1 MATQVA
7 AARQPFAPLNGSRL
21 QNLTSLKNRQNGTA
35 RPHLLHTLY
44 PTTSLVPPLLL
55 NQHHESHIV
64 SYSIVRFLFAQQTQ
78 SFRLRG

>member
-35 RPHLLHTLY
+35 RPHLLHSYLPHHLPR
-44 PTTSLVPPLLL
+44 PTIAVQLPP
-55 NQHHESHIV
+55 
-64 SYSIVRFLFAQQTQ
+64 
-78 SFRLRG
+78 